1 MSTEDDQFLIDGR
14 PVPELKVV
22 ELRKELEIRSLP
34 KSGNKKELVDRLL
47 NFLREEQAELV
58 KQQQAPQEEDIQ
70 ENKQSTTT
78 TPALPDMVSQYLVQQ
93 QIQLEA
99 ARRDA
104 DKIRAS
110 SSYDSTDIP
119 SQMVQQTDLQLIGD
133 GIAVTSENLPQ
144 DHDEDVN
151 EYVPE
156 EPSGSAHLQSTES
169 YLQQETVEIVQED
182 SQKEASSTEENE
194 ESEFD
199 DKARLST
206 ESSATEEGY
215 ADIGG
220 DEDTTPAAE
229 EGAILMGEGKHQIVQ
244 EENIN
249 EPDAE
254 EEQVKQ
260 QGVDENS
267 QSFTDE
273 NVEAE
278 DTTEFVPDEPEH
290 KKIRRETDY
299 EEPNDESPK
308 SAEESTAKDEESDI
322 EVGSQKENSED
333 EDEREDIVD
342 DAGKRRR
349 QASPF
354 GEKKMDEGTL
364 DETRRIVEEEVG
376 EKLKEGEFEPQTV
389 PMAVPQQISSTDESN
404 RTERRRSSTLTGV
417 EMLES
422 SKPPIEQ
429 QKEEITPDGFVRKR
443 AASPARNPPSRWVHI
458 RGLKRPYTQR
468 ALLELLGK
476 FGTVDEGAFWIDSI
490 KSNCIVTF
498 DTVEQAELARERLH
512 NVIWPT
518 ASTDALCVEFSTDE
532 KLRRRQAEEQ
542 TESNSKLRRNDTLDS
557 LPETGARSGGGFGG
571 LTIVVD
577 NRHPISP
584 SGAQVHIQH
593 EKEQQREAEIR
604 KRKAEELEKSQDKL
618 NQLFKKTKV
627 LPSLYFLPLS
637 DVEAAKRQANK
648 KQSSSTNKNS
658 SSTRDRTREHRRDNE
673 NHQRS
678 SHHSS
683 YQKSEND
690 RRRMAISGNRR

>member
-1 MSTEDDQFLIDGR
+1 MTTEGDHFLIDGR

-47 NFLREEQAELV
+47 NFLREEQEELT
-58 KQQQAPQEEDIQ
+58 KQQETPQEEGNQ
-70 ENKQSTTT
+70 EEKQSPT
-78 TPALPDMVSQYLVQQ
+78 ASHSLPDMVSQYLVQQ

-110 SSYDSTDIP
+110 SSYDPTSTDIQT
-119 SQMVQQTDLQLIGD
+119 QMVQQTEHQLIGD
-133 GIAVTSENLPQ
+133 EVPETSENFPQ
-144 DHDEDVN
+144 DHEEDTN

-156 EPSGSAHLQSTES
+156 EPSGSPQEQLQPAESHLQQT
-169 YLQQETVEIVQED
+169 ETVEILQED
-182 SQKEASSTEENE
+182 SQQEASEED
-194 ESEFD
+194 ESESD
-199 DKARLST
+199 GKERAST
-206 ESSATEEGY
+206 ESSVTEEGY

-229 EGAILMGEGKHQIVQ
+229 ENAALVGEERI
-244 EENIN
+244 I
-249 EPDAE
+249 EPNAKDGHVDQQGD
-254 EEQVKQ
+254 EEQ
-260 QGVDENS
+260 S
-267 QSFTDE
+267 QSFTEE
-273 NVEAE
+273 NAEVEGS
-278 DTTEFVPDEPEH
+278 TEFVPDEPEH
-290 KKIRRETDY
+290 KKKRSETDY
-299 EEPNDESPK
+299 EEPNNGSTK

-322 EVGSQKENSED
+322 EVGSQKDNSDD
-333 EDEREDIVD
+333 EYERDDIVD

-349 QASPF
+349 QTSPF
-354 GEKKMDEGTL
+354 GKKKMDKGGL
-364 DETRRIVEEEVG
+364 DETRRVGENEEECADDR
-376 EKLKEGEFEPQTV
+376 LKEGEFLFQNV
-389 PMAVPQQISSTDESN
+389 PWAVAEQISSTAESN

-429 QKEEITPDGFVRKR
+429 QKEEITPDGFIRKR

-476 FGTVDEGAFWIDSI
+476 FGIVDEGAFWIDSI
-490 KSNCIVTF
+490 KSNCIVTYE
-498 DTVEQAELARERLH
+498 TIEQAELARERLH
-512 NVIWPT
+512 NVIWPA
-518 ASTDALCVEFSTDE
+518 ASTDSLCVEFSTDD

-542 TESNSKLRRNDTLDS
+542 SESNSKLRRNDMLDS
-557 LPETGARSGGGFGG
+557 LPENGGRSGGGLGG

-577 NRHPISP
+577 NRHPIS

-627 LPSLYFLPLS
+627 QPSLYFLPLS
-637 DVEAAKRQANK
+637 DAEAAQHQANKNK
-648 KQSSSTNKNS
+648 KQSSSTSKNN
-658 SSTRDRTREHRRDNE
+658 SSTRDRPREHRRDND
-673 NHQRS
+673 NHHQRS

-683 YQKSEND
+683 HQKNEND
-690 RRRMAISGNRR
+690 RRRMATSGNRR